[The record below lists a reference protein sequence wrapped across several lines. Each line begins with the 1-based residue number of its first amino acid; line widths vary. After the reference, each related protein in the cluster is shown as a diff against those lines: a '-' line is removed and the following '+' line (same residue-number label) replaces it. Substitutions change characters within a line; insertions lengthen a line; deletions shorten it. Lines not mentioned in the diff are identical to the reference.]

1 MRLTEYLEPELVLL
15 DLHTTGV
22 EDTLHALVEHLR
34 AKGAVDSAD
43 DVERALVERE
53 RNHTTSLG
61 NGVALP
67 HAALDVLDRPLVLV
81 AISPAGVEFG
91 PRDDE
96 ESLPDRLFFL
106 LLSPPDAGGTHIKML
121 ARIVRLV
128 RSPRFVETLVAAESA
143 PDVVEAIAR
152 EDALHV

>member
-15 DLHTTGV
+15 DLATEGV

-34 AKGAVDSAD
+34 TSEAIASAD

-67 HAALDVLDRPLVLV
+67 HAAVDALDHPLLMV
-81 AISPAGVEFG
+81 AISPAGVGFG
-91 PRDDE
+91 PHENQDRPPE
-96 ESLPDRLFFL
+96 RLFFL

-128 RSPRFVETLVAAESA
+128 RSPAFVEDLVSAGSPAE
-143 PDVVEAIAR
+143 VVDAIAR